1 MWVMTTRV
9 GTTAPV
15 HACSY
20 RPVRAREESVREGR
34 RGVRGGGGGGEFGA
48 HRIPISLLPLGVPFA
63 SSARL
68 AVARCRSG
76 PSAPSRW
83 GHAVAHSLHVVHRA
97 VPAGPVALMRCPL
110 ALARSLHAVPR
121 LPRHFVAVPIALR
134 VGGRGVGGEYFCRRA
149 ICATSPPPTFVGG
162 WFAQLPPFVP
172 PPGVPVCP
180 LRRLAPGSR
189 PAWVGGGVYLRV
201 PRPPLSCVPCRRR
214 ASASAV
220 RLGVEPAARRLLPP
234 RSPFLLVVVVPVS
247 ASHPRRRVLVGLAL
261 LA

>member
-1 MWVMTTRV
+1 MSSAPTAFPSPCSPSVSPTHR
-9 GTTAPV
+9 APV
-15 HACSY
+15 WPSLGVARGL
-20 RPVRAREESVREGR
+20 RPP
-34 RGVRGGGGGGEFGA
+34 RGGVA
-48 HRIPISLLPLGVPFA
+48 PSPIPSMSSIVPFPQGQWPSCVARSLSLAA
-63 SSARL
+63 STPSPASPASSLPCPSPCASGGAGSVVSTFVGGRSARL
-68 AVARCRSG
+68 
-76 PSAPSRW
+76 P
-83 GHAVAHSLHVVHRA
+83 
-97 VPAGPVALMRCPL
+97 
-110 ALARSLHAVPR
+110 
-121 LPRHFVAVPIALR
+121 
-134 VGGRGVGGEYFCRRA
+134 
-149 ICATSPPPTFVGG
+149 PPPTFVGG

-172 PPGVPVCP
+172 PPGVPVCT

-234 RSPFLLVVVVPVS
+234 RSPLLLVVVEPVS